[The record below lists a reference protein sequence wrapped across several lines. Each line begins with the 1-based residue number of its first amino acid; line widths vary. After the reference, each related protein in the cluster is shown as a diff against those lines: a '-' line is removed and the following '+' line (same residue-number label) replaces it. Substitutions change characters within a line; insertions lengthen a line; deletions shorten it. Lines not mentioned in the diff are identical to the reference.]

1 MWCHEFLAPSY
12 AANVGIMNF
21 FGIVSSRILLVKGEN
36 VSIIGLILSLAP
48 SSISNCSFIFSNY
61 WSTLTSSFLHLF
73 SLWYWFLP
81 YFSPLPLFQAHMR
94 NFPWHHFLCGLILP
108 CFEVVPLVLSLS
120 WSLHFLHQHLC
131 YSAMDSIVHDGLKF
145 TVAEPNQRA

>member
-94 NFPWHHFLCGLILP
+94 LSSTSFSMWSHTALLRGRTIGSLPFLISSFSSPALML
-108 CFEVVPLVLSLS
+108 
-120 WSLHFLHQHLC
+120 LC
-131 YSAMDSIVHDGLKF
+131 DGLYSSWW
-145 TVAEPNQRA
+145 AEVRCR